1 MRAFLSRLLAP
12 LFASRPD
19 RLGEL
24 RPLWARIVELA
35 REPGWYRPNG
45 QGGGVADT
53 VTGRFDALTMVT
65 ALVMLRMEQ
74 EAELI
79 GPSAGLTELFVND
92 IEGQLRQQGIGDPT
106 LGKRMGKLVGSLS
119 GRIGAYREAFTAD
132 ETALVE
138 AVRRNVT
145 LTEGSDPALVAAEL
159 RVLVGQLDRLSAEQL
174 LAGEIAR

>member
-1 MRAFLSRLLAP
+1 MTTWLSRLFTP
-12 LFASRPD
+12 RPD
-19 RLGEL
+19 RLAPL

-35 REPGWYRPNG
+35 REPGWYAK
-45 QGGGVADT
+45 GGVADT

-65 ALVMLRMEQ
+65 ALVMLRMER

-106 LGKRMGKLVGSLS
+106 LGKRMGKLVGALS
-119 GRIGAYREAFTAD
+119 GRIGAYREAFAAD

-145 LTEGSDPALVAAEL
+145 LTEGIDPALVAAEL
-159 RVLVGQLDRLSAEQL
+159 RVLADQLEQLSAAQL
-174 LAGEIAR
+174 LAGEIVR